1 MMQIE
6 EMTHRNPVNI
16 SQVIEMAESL
26 SNLTAADHYRNPADI
41 ATVIDTVNLL
51 VTAQVHELFIA

>member
-1 MMQIE
+1 
-6 EMTHRNPVNI
+6 MTLKNPVNI

-41 ATVIDTVNLL
+41 ATVIDTVSLL
-51 VTAQVHELFIA
+51 VTAQVGRLFIA

>member
-1 MMQIE
+1 ME
-6 EMTHRNPVNI
+6 EMTLRNPVNI

-41 ATVIDTVNLL
+41 ATVIDTVSLL
-51 VTAQVHELFIA
+51 VTAQVRRLFIA